1 MAQRIVGV
9 FPGQGSQ
16 FVGMGKD
23 LWQADAAVRMLYQE
37 ANDALGYDLQR
48 LCFEGPDTEL
58 MLTQNTQPAILV
70 QSIAVWTR
78 LRQHGFTPTWLAGH
92 SLGEYSAL
100 VAAGVLAFA
109 DAVRLVHQRGRL
121 MQEAVPSGAG
131 SMAALLGVARQEVEV
146 LCAEFAGDGV
156 LQPANYNDPGQIVI
170 AGETARVQA
179 AVEAVT
185 ARRLGKPR
193 VLKVSAPFHCRL
205 LQPAADRLAEFLA
218 AVTYSS
224 FAFPVIAN
232 VTARPHTSPQAVK
245 DLLIAQVCAP
255 VQWEASM
262 HYAVAQG
269 CEACLEIGPGKVL
282 TGMMRRIAPQVEILS
297 LDALLAL

>member
-16 FVGMGKD
+16 FVSMGKD
-23 LWQADAAVRMLYQE
+23 LWQADAAVRVLYQE

-70 QSIAVWTR
+70 QSVAVWTR
-78 LRQHGFTPTWLAGH
+78 LRQRGFTPALLAGH

-224 FAFPVIAN
+224 FAFPVISN
-232 VTARPHTSPQAVK
+232 VTATPHTSPQAVK
-245 DLLIAQVCAP
+245 DLLFAQVCAP
-255 VQWEASM
+255 VQWEESM

-282 TGMMRRIAPQVEILS
+282 TGMMRRIAPQVEIVS
-297 LDALLAL
+297 LDAMLAL